1 MKNKKTKYYVAMLF
15 SLGIFGMKAQNGTIS
30 SGGDASASQGSV
42 AYSIGQPFYTTSS
55 GSNGSVAQGMQ
66 QPFEI
71 QEVLGAELFSI
82 KLKKMLAYP
91 NPTTD
96 VLNLSIDENELSGM
110 SYVLVD
116 FNGRMIKSGVISN
129 QSTTISMAEYQ
140 KAIYILNVTQ
150 NNAIIKTFKI
160 IKK

>member
-15 SLGIFGMKAQNGTIS
+15 SLGVFTMNAQNATVSAGSNAS
-30 SGGDASASQGSV
+30 STEGNVSFSV
-42 AYSIGQPFYTTSS
+42 GQPFYTTNT
-55 GSNGSVAQGMQ
+55 GSNGSVAQGVQ

-71 QEVLGAELFSI
+71 QTVLGTELFSI
-82 KLKKMLAYP
+82 QLKMLAYP

-96 VLNLSIDENELSGM
+96 VLNLSIDESELSGM
-110 SYVLVD
+110 SYALVD
-116 FNGRMIKSGVISN
+116 FNGRVIKSSVISN

-150 NNAIIKTFKI
+150 NNTIIKTFKI

>member
-15 SLGIFGMKAQNGTIS
+15 SLGVFTMNAQNGTVS
-30 SGGDASASQGSV
+30 AGGNATASQGSV
-42 AYSIGQPFYTTSS
+42 SYSIGQPFYTTSS
-55 GSNGSVAQGMQ
+55 GSNGSVAQGVQ

-71 QEVLGAELFSI
+71 QTVLGSELFSI
-82 KLKKMLAYP
+82 NLNMLVYP

-96 VLNLSIDENELSGM
+96 VLNLSIEESEISDM
-110 SYVLVD
+110 SYQLID
-116 FNGRMIKSGVISN
+116 FNGRLIKSSAISN
-129 QSTTISMAEYQ
+129 QSTIIPMTEYQ

-150 NNAIIKTFKI
+150 NNKIIKTFKI

>member
-15 SLGIFGMKAQNGTIS
+15 SLGIFTMNAQNGTVS
-30 SGGDASASQGSV
+30 SGGEVGSPGGSV
-42 AYSIGQPFYTTSS
+42 SYSVGQPFYTTNADA
-55 GSNGSVAQGMQ
+55 NGSVAQGIQ

-82 KLKKMLAYP
+82 KLNMLVYP

-96 VLNLSIDENELSGM
+96 VLNLSIKENELSDI
-110 SYVLVD
+110 SYQLID
-116 FNGRMIKSGVISN
+116 FNGRVIKSSPISN
-129 QSTTISMAEYQ
+129 QDTTITMTEYQ

-150 NNAIIKTFKI
+150 NNSIIKTFKI

>member
-1 MKNKKTKYYVAMLF
+1 MKKNNLLF
-15 SLGIFGMKAQNGTIS
+15 FLIILSCLGVSCSFAQNGTVS
-30 SGGDASASQGSV
+30 SGGDAAAAQGSV
-42 AYSIGQPFYTTSS
+42 SYSVAQPFYTTNT
-55 GSNGSVAQGMQ
+55 GTNGSVSQGVQ

-71 QEVLGAELFSI
+71 QEVLGTELFSI
-82 KLKKMLAYP
+82 QLKMLAYP

-96 VLNLSIDENELSGM
+96 VLNLSIDESELSGM
-110 SYVLVD
+110 SYALVD
-116 FNGRMIKSGVISN
+116 FNGRVIKSSVISS

-150 NNAIIKTFKI
+150 NNTIIKTFKI

>member
-1 MKNKKTKYYVAMLF
+1 MN
-15 SLGIFGMKAQNGTIS
+15 AQNATVSAGSNAS
-30 SGGDASASQGSV
+30 STEGNVSFSV
-42 AYSIGQPFYTTSS
+42 GQPFYTTNT
-55 GSNGSVAQGMQ
+55 GSNGSVAQGVQ

-71 QEVLGAELFSI
+71 QTVLGTELFSI
-82 KLKKMLAYP
+82 QLKMLAYP

-96 VLNLSIDENELSGM
+96 VLNLSIDESELSGM
-110 SYVLVD
+110 SYALVD
-116 FNGRMIKSGVISN
+116 FNGRVIKSSVISN

-150 NNAIIKTFKI
+150 NNTIIKTFKI